1 MTLSLGFTNNLLGE
15 LAERWG
21 TLPLASV
28 EALSMY
34 SGRTLPGPWDRL
46 SAAHVQGLEAAAAEK
61 PELRYHLAA
70 SLDWGETSLTAE
82 DPAADL
88 AQYRRIV
95 DDHRGWVRD
104 SPPFNLLLSFG
115 NISGRGE
122 EKKAIESLRAL
133 SAENLN
139 RLLWQLHRDGRLH
152 GFINDFSSFLWCWGN
167 KRKLVD
173 FLTRE
178 RLHSLTLPVRAVL
191 VLAMQEG
198 ITGRVME
205 QGVVNVLT
213 GTHGADLTR
222 LKGILDRHSPQDFQK
237 LVEHDIDSWF
247 KRRRILKHVA
257 TEAAKVR
264 PDIPLV
270 VSDIDD
276 TLLRNW
282 KDPRYPGK
290 AVYPGV
296 VAFLGALGTYAQ
308 NDWERRGPTFAS
320 ARPDE
325 RTGIIESWT
334 VGSIRERTGLRH
346 PTVLSSRL
354 LTLIRAGIDDAKYEN
369 FASYRRLFP
378 EFRTVLVGDNGQEDL
393 SFSRRVLQNH
403 AASALAA
410 FIHNVDG
417 GPVDPTR
424 GFHVEEVAA
433 AEGARRIFT
442 FDTYI
447 GAALAAYEASLINVF
462 DLREITRQAMI
473 DVEWGIEF
481 ESDAQRAAALALHQ
495 RDRAMVESK
504 YGKAG

>member
-1 MTLSLGFTNNLLGE
+1 M
-15 LAERWG
+15 
-21 TLPLASV
+21 
-28 EALSMY
+28 
-34 SGRTLPGPWDRL
+34 
-46 SAAHVQGLEAAAAEK
+46 
-61 PELRYHLAA
+61 
-70 SLDWGETSLTAE
+70 
-82 DPAADL
+82 
-88 AQYRRIV
+88 
-95 DDHRGWVRD
+95 
-104 SPPFNLLLSFG
+104 
-115 NISGRGE
+115 
-122 EKKAIESLRAL
+122 
-133 SAENLN
+133 
-139 RLLWQLHRDGRLH
+139 
-152 GFINDFSSFLWCWGN
+152 
-167 KRKLVD
+167 D

-178 RLHSLTLPVRAVL
+178 RLHFLTLPVRAAL

-222 LKGILDRHSPQDFQK
+222 LKGILDRHSPQDLQK
-237 LVEHDIDSWF
+237 LVEHDIDSRL
-247 KRRRILKHVA
+247 KRRRILKHIA
-257 TEAAKVR
+257 AEAAQVQ

-282 KDPRYPGK
+282 KDKRYPSK

-296 VAFLGALGTYAQ
+296 VAFLGALGTYAN

-325 RTGIIESWT
+325 RTGILETWT
-334 VGSIRERTGLRH
+334 VNSIRERTGLRH

-369 FASYRRLFP
+369 FVSYRRLFP

-410 FIHNVDG
+410 FIHNVEG
-417 GPVDPTR
+417 GPVDPTK
-424 GFHVEEVAA
+424 GYQVEEVAA
-433 AEGARRIFT
+433 TDGTRSIFT

-447 GAALAAYEASLINVF
+447 GAALAAHEASLITLL
-462 DLREITRQAMI
+462 DLREITRQAVI

-481 ESDAQRAAALALHQ
+481 ESSEQRAAAIALHE
-495 RDRAMVESK
+495 RDRHLVESR
-504 YGKAG
+504 YGKAGSS